1 MIRAMTDSTLP
12 ADPLAS
18 LASRD
23 PQIQAARLAQE
34 AFATAFRLSVEN
46 GAERREAALAT
57 LAGHLEQW
65 ILMSS
70 ADARPLRRALVLTG
84 LDQWGLAYSQ
94 IFGAEALGGV
104 SDLIGRLRN
113 TIPVEIEAACQGQ
126 LEAIRGDEA
135 SAYDFK
141 FELRRELHLALW
153 HSMIASEDR
162 DEAFTIMKALGGMMR
177 SLVREMPT
185 LGWRLLADALAL
197 IQIRC
202 LAHGLAGSG
211 LARETTTELF
221 ASLAAELPEEIRN
234 AAMSLA
240 SESVLAWQQ
249 AQRSAQH

>member
-1 MIRAMTDSTLP
+1 MDAPALP
-12 ADPLAS
+12 PDPLAH

-23 PQIQAARLAQE
+23 TQIQAARLAQE
-34 AFATAFRLSVEN
+34 AFATAFRLCTDSD
-46 GAERREAALAT
+46 AERRERALAS
-57 LAGHLEQW
+57 LASHLEQW
-65 ILMSS
+65 ILMTG
-70 ADARPLRRALVLTG
+70 ADSRPLRRALVLTG
-84 LDQWGLAYSQ
+84 LDQWGLAYAQ
-94 IFGAEALGGV
+94 IFGAAALAGV

-113 TIPVEIEAACQGQ
+113 TIPVELEAACQSQ
-126 LEAIRGDEA
+126 LEAVRTDEA

-153 HSMIASEDR
+153 HSMISSEER
-162 DEAFTIMKALGGMMR
+162 DDAFAIMKALGGMMR
-177 SLVREMPT
+177 SLIREMPT

-202 LAHGLAGSG
+202 LSHGLAGEG

-221 ASLAAELPEEIRN
+221 GALATELPEEIRN

-249 AQRSAQH
+249 AQREVQH